1 MEHSYNPDVCEG
13 YQRPE
18 SPRTSAW
25 AQLFRG
31 LLAVGLAGGVI
42 WGEPPE
48 TPPLQR
54 YEFTQTEMAVAIHIV
69 LYAADDATAR
79 QAAHAAFDRFH
90 QLNAV
95 LSDYDAGSELRRLCR
110 TSSEGKA
117 VRVSNDLWQVL
128 LRAQKLSARSAGA
141 FDVTVGAAT
150 RLWRKSRQLK
160 ELPSPQALQSVLS
173 RVNYRWIRLHPKDRS
188 VELLRPDLRLD
199 AGGIAKGYA
208 NDAALEVLHQHRITR
223 ALIEAGGDLRLGD
236 PPPGKPGWRIGVG
249 QTDPKTPPRVYL
261 ELKNVALSTSGD
273 MWQFVVI
280 AGKRYSHILD
290 PRTGL
295 GLTDRRQVT
304 VVAPDGTT
312 ADGLSTAACVL
323 GPRKGLALIEDTP
336 GAAAYFLCATEGKEE
351 VFTSRRWKDLRV
363 IKE

>member
-1 MEHSYNPDVCEG
+1 M
-13 YQRPE
+13 
-18 SPRTSAW
+18 
-25 AQLFRG
+25 
-31 LLAVGLAGGVI
+31 AVELVGGVL

-48 TPPLQR
+48 SPPLRR
-54 YEFTQTEMAVAIHIV
+54 YEFTQTEMAVTVHII
-69 LYAADDATAR
+69 LYAAEDTTAR
-79 QAAHAAFDRFH
+79 QAAHAALNRFH

-117 VRVSNDLWQVL
+117 VPVSNDLWQVL
-128 LRAQKLSARSAGA
+128 LRAQELSARSEGA

-199 AGGIAKGYA
+199 VGGIAKGYA
-208 NDAALEVLHQHRITR
+208 NDAALEVLRQHHVTR

-236 PPPGKPGWRIGVG
+236 PPPGKAGWRIGVG
-249 QTDPKTPPRVYL
+249 QTDPKTPPRFYL
-261 ELKNVALSTSGD
+261 ELKNVALATSGD
-273 MWQFVVI
+273 MWQFVEI
-280 AGKRYSHILD
+280 AGKRYSHVLD

-323 GPRKGLALIEDTP
+323 GHRRGLALIEDTP
-336 GAAAYFLCATEGKEE
+336 GAAAYFLRAAGNNEKIEE
-351 VFTSRRWKDLRV
+351 FSSRRWKDFSV